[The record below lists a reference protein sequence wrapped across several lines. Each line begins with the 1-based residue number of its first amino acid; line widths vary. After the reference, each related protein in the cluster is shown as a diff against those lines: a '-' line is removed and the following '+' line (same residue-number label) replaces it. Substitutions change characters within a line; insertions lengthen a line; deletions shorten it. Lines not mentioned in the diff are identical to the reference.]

1 MDKRP
6 TPLAWVY
13 FVFALI
19 LVSCSREQTPV
30 IIEKHLADYPETRKS
45 YIYQSVLRLANI
57 KQDPDFNKLIRDVKK
72 ITIYLP
78 PREDSTYQIKSI
90 RTNMRSEGYEELMD
104 VRTADKERISLWL
117 NESLPRPHFV
127 GLLDTSGDDY
137 IFEIDGKLD
146 LEYISSVNVI
156 DQETLR
162 DLLNSGSNE

>member
-6 TPLAWVY
+6 NPFPWLY
-13 FVFALI
+13 FVYALL

-30 IIEKHLADYPETRKS
+30 IFEKHLADYPEIRKS

-57 KQDPDFNKLIRDVKK
+57 KHDPEFNKLIRDVNK
-72 ITIYLP
+72 ITIYRP
-78 PREDSTYQIKSI
+78 PVGDSTYQIKEI
-90 RTNMRSEGYEELMD
+90 RTKMRSEGYEELMD
-104 VRTADKERISLWL
+104 VRTADKDRVSLWL
-117 NESLPRPHFV
+117 NESLASPHFV

-137 IFEIDGKLD
+137 IFEIDGELD

-156 DQETLR
+156 DQKTLR